1 MQLGMIYK
9 CRTKI
14 VPYVMTW
21 DGVVIR
27 HHKRYVKELKIS
39 TTLEAYLQSL
49 VIKKTLETISL
60 ETRRSIEEGLSRYDA
75 AEDAITLSDKALNL
89 TVV

>member
-1 MQLGMIYK
+1 
-9 CRTKI
+9 
-14 VPYVMTW
+14 MTW
-21 DGVVIR
+21 DGVVTR
-27 HHKRYVKELKIS
+27 HHKRYVKELKIY
-39 TTLEAYLQSL
+39 TTLEAYIQWI

-60 ETRRSIEEGLSRYDA
+60 ETKRSIEEGLSRYDA